1 MDCKEI
7 KKLLL
12 KENINEDNYLTE
24 LKDILKI
31 YKIYLKYCD
40 MSNVD
45 SFEKVLI
52 DNFSVKYLDWPSKI
66 DFLREKFIKPVY
78 SKDQFSKY
86 LSIKL
91 EDYLKKCDKYF
102 NLEDRNSKISKTEF
116 DKINGYKT
124 SSSIRQYLKNVN
136 LLSDKE
142 VKRSYEKEA
151 KFIENFCNIHEISY
165 DWFMKKMY
173 KNFEDLNLLSI
184 KDIRPKIK
192 DYGFNL
198 KQEDINKLLS
208 ILNNSEDTI
217 IKEIKKIFNEKSY
230 IYSNDFLI
238 VLLLNSFEKIP
249 NNEIIL
255 ELIYFIEQ
263 KDISEYFKKYIVSIK
278 AKYFSNSQNDE
289 KAIETLENSFDFN
302 VCNEIELISLLAA
315 SYKRIG
321 YKDTDEESL
330 VKSLQLYKRTFELEK
345 SYYSLINIL
354 YILTNL
360 DYEKEFSNYVKKW
373 KEVKVESS
381 WWYFISKLEFYMLQ
395 NDVTN
400 LKKELNNI
408 IDIKKISPLN
418 LNSTI
423 RELNYYK
430 DIQGN
435 NNVNEAFTL
444 LLSEL
449 EKIRKNSDLGKESHL
464 D

>member
-1 MDCKEI
+1 
-7 KKLLL
+7 
-12 KENINEDNYLTE
+12 
-24 LKDILKI
+24 
-31 YKIYLKYCD
+31 
-40 MSNVD
+40 
-45 SFEKVLI
+45 
-52 DNFSVKYLDWPSKI
+52 
-66 DFLREKFIKPVY
+66 
-78 SKDQFSKY
+78 
-86 LSIKL
+86 
-91 EDYLKKCDKYF
+91 
-102 NLEDRNSKISKTEF
+102 
-116 DKINGYKT
+116 
-124 SSSIRQYLKNVN
+124 
-136 LLSDKE
+136 
-142 VKRSYEKEA
+142 
-151 KFIENFCNIHEISY
+151 
-165 DWFMKKMY
+165 MKKMY

-302 VCNEIELISLLAA
+302 VCNEIELINLLAA

-321 YKDTDEESL
+321 YKATDEESL

-400 LKKELNNI
+400 LK
-408 IDIKKISPLN
+408 
-418 LNSTI
+418 
-423 RELNYYK
+423 R
-430 DIQGN
+430 
-435 NNVNEAFTL
+435 
-444 LLSEL
+444 
-449 EKIRKNSDLGKESHL
+449 
-464 D
+464 

>member
-78 SKDQFSKY
+78 LKDQFSKY

-173 KNFEDLNLLSI
+173 KNF
-184 KDIRPKIK
+184 
-192 DYGFNL
+192 
-198 KQEDINKLLS
+198 
-208 ILNNSEDTI
+208 
-217 IKEIKKIFNEKSY
+217 
-230 IYSNDFLI
+230 
-238 VLLLNSFEKIP
+238 
-249 NNEIIL
+249 
-255 ELIYFIEQ
+255 
-263 KDISEYFKKYIVSIK
+263 
-278 AKYFSNSQNDE
+278 
-289 KAIETLENSFDFN
+289 
-302 VCNEIELISLLAA
+302 
-315 SYKRIG
+315 
-321 YKDTDEESL
+321 
-330 VKSLQLYKRTFELEK
+330 
-345 SYYSLINIL
+345 
-354 YILTNL
+354 
-360 DYEKEFSNYVKKW
+360 
-373 KEVKVESS
+373 
-381 WWYFISKLEFYMLQ
+381 
-395 NDVTN
+395 
-400 LKKELNNI
+400 
-408 IDIKKISPLN
+408 
-418 LNSTI
+418 
-423 RELNYYK
+423 
-430 DIQGN
+430 
-435 NNVNEAFTL
+435 
-444 LLSEL
+444 
-449 EKIRKNSDLGKESHL
+449 
-464 D
+464 